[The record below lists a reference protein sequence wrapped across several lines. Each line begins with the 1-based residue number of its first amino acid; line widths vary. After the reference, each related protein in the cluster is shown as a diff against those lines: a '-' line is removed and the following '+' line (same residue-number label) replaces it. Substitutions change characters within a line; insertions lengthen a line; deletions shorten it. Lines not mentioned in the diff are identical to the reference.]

1 MAEFRRIP
9 NLFEILSWDYWRLN
23 HGVELPADARAHRDA
38 YLASPAGRTHVL
50 AVVGTKQRAA
60 GRSAAE
66 VEAMP
71 EEHHEFLRFTA
82 DAARELYAAHPAV
95 AYVSVF
101 QNWLKPAGASFDHL
115 NKQLVA
121 IDERGAQN
129 EAALARLA
137 AEPNVFNDVAVN
149 AALDAGL
156 VIAANDHAV
165 MFAGFGHRYPTVE
178 VWSRSAVSD
187 PWALPE
193 AELRGMSDLLHA
205 AHAAT
210 GADVPCNE
218 EWHTRPAGHA
228 PVRGLTGRPA
238 PPAPRAPLASVNE
251 PPLSVPSRRRRRRKV
266 AARPRGVVRVGDSS
280 WSPGSDAPEPFWY
293 EKCEYDDGHGSPA
306 HPGVRPLRGA
316 GLRGR
321 APRVHAHGLILS

>member
-1 MAEFRRIP
+1 MHPGARRRRPRLGAAPSPPGGAAGGEHGRVPADP

-23 HGVELPADARAHRDA
+23 HGVELPADALAHRDA
-38 YLASPAGRTHVL
+38 YLALPAGRTHVL
-50 AVVGTKQRAA
+50 AVVGTKLRAA

-71 EEHHEFLRFTA
+71 EEHHQFLRFTA

-115 NKQLVA
+115 HKQLVA

-218 EWHTRPAGHA
+218 EWHTRPAGVERA
-228 PVRGLTGRPA
+228 VPWRVMLKWRVSTLAGFESATKINVNTISPWGVRDRV
-238 PPAPRAPLASVNE
+238 LARLRE
-251 PPLSVPSRRRRRRKV
+251 LQAAGALADGIRIGADAR
-266 AARPRGVVRVGDSS
+266 ARPGM
-280 WSPGSDAPEPFWY
+280 
-293 EKCEYDDGHGSPA
+293 
-306 HPGVRPLRGA
+306 LRYA
-316 GLRGR
+316 D
-321 APRVHAHGLILS
+321 

>member
-1 MAEFRRIP
+1 M
-9 NLFEILSWDYWRLN
+9 
-23 HGVELPADARAHRDA
+23 ELPAGALAHRDA

-71 EEHHEFLRFTA
+71 EEHHQFLRFTA

-101 QNWLKPAGASFDHL
+101 QNWLKPVGASFDHL
-115 NKQLVA
+115 HTQLVA

-210 GADVPCNE
+210 GADVPSNE
-218 EWHTRPAGHA
+218 EWHTRPAG
-228 PVRGLTGRPA
+228 VGRAVPW
-238 PPAPRAPLASVNE
+238 RVMLKWRVSTLAGFEGATKINVNTISPWGVKDRVLARLRE
-251 PPLSVPSRRRRRRKV
+251 LQAAGALADGIRIGADAR
-266 AARPRGVVRVGDSS
+266 ARPGM
-280 WSPGSDAPEPFWY
+280 
-293 EKCEYDDGHGSPA
+293 
-306 HPGVRPLRGA
+306 LRYA
-316 GLRGR
+316 D
-321 APRVHAHGLILS
+321 

>member
-1 MAEFRRIP
+1 MPDTPPAPYLTRLPDGTVKQRNPFTGTEVWTVPGRGNRPLGMAHPEPQPLDPADHGRHCAFCEHRLLETPPEKARLVRRGTPAHDDGAPAWELLRHLPAERMEETTAEFRRIS
-9 NLFEILSWDYWRLN
+9 NRFEILSWDYWRLN
-23 HGVELPADARAHRDA
+23 HGVERPAHTRAHRDA

-50 AVVGTKQRAA
+50 AVVGTKLRAA

-71 EEHHEFLRFTA
+71 EEERLAAADDHAPATSGTLTPEEHYQFLRFTA

-115 NKQLVA
+115 HKQLVA

-178 VWSRSAVSD
+178 VWSRSA
-187 PWALPE
+187 
-193 AELRGMSDLLHA
+193 
-205 AHAAT
+205 
-210 GADVPCNE
+210 
-218 EWHTRPAGHA
+218 
-228 PVRGLTGRPA
+228 
-238 PPAPRAPLASVNE
+238 
-251 PPLSVPSRRRRRRKV
+251 
-266 AARPRGVVRVGDSS
+266 
-280 WSPGSDAPEPFWY
+280 
-293 EKCEYDDGHGSPA
+293 
-306 HPGVRPLRGA
+306 
-316 GLRGR
+316 
-321 APRVHAHGLILS
+321 